1 MDIDMPRHP
10 LRRGLGKAAASAAVF
25 ACIGMGAAQP
35 VLAADNARPEIE
47 ARLDALEKLWAA
59 GDAKGVVEQIYTD
72 DVVIA
77 GEGMPGPVQGKQQA
91 EQLVAELIKGS
102 KTVEVELKQFRQ
114 LGPEAASTWVVWHL
128 PPPEGQADPVL
139 IRSLFVWEKQGG
151 EWRMS
156 GDMYSVGPF

>member
-1 MDIDMPRHP
+1 MDLGM
-10 LRRGLGKAAASAAVF
+10 LRQSPHHGYVKVAALVAVV
-25 ACIGMGAAQP
+25 ACLSMAAAQP
-35 VLAADNARPEIE
+35 ILGADDARAEIE
-47 ARLDALEKLWAA
+47 ARIDALEKLWAA
-59 GDAKGVVEQIYTD
+59 GDAKGVAEQLYTH

-77 GEGMPGPVQGKQQA
+77 GEGMPAPVQGRQQA

-102 KTVEVELKQFRQ
+102 KTVELELKRFRQ

-156 GDMYSVGPF
+156 DDMFSIGPF